1 MVFSSIAPFLR
12 PVLRPGYFS
21 ALPSH
26 AAAGLITA
34 YQKYL
39 SPLKGFSCAHRVL
52 HRGES
57 CSQYVKRTILER
69 GLSDAWPES
78 RQRFRDCRS
87 AYLTIMAS
95 RSRVNA
101 MASSNEDPEY
111 EGAAEPKKKKN
122 SQSSAGSTGSSPTSS
137 ECCLPDFVTM
147 SSDGCSCLSTVVE
160 GGGCDAWACDAGACD
175 AGACDAGAC
184 DVGGCD
190 VGSC

>member
-1 MVFSSIAPFLR
+1 MILIALFLR
-12 PVLRPGYFS
+12 PRYLSV
-21 ALPSH
+21 LPSH

-95 RSRVNA
+95 QNDGEEEADGSGKSRNNRANNNFDCSGCTVP
-101 MASSNEDPEY
+101 DP
-111 EGAAEPKKKKN
+111 GDAACYLAD
-122 SQSSAGSTGSSPTSS
+122 SIDIS
-137 ECCLPDFVTM
+137 
-147 SSDGCSCLSTVVE
+147 
-160 GGGCDAWACDAGACD
+160 ACD

-184 DVGGCD
+184 DVGACDAGALDCGGCD
-190 VGSC
+190 VGGC

>member
-1 MVFSSIAPFLR
+1 MVFATIAPF
-12 PVLRPGYFS
+12 FS
-21 ALPSH
+21 PQTLSNLPRYG
-26 AAAGLITA
+26 AAGLITA

-69 GLSDAWPES
+69 GLSDALPET

-87 AYLTIMAS
+87 AYLTILAS
-95 RSRVNA
+95 QSDHD
-101 MASSNEDPEY
+101 DPES
-111 EGAAEPKKKKN
+111 ESSRRPKN
-122 SQSSAGSTGSSPTSS
+122 NPTNPQNLSCSGCTLPDAGDVA
-137 ECCLPDFVTM
+137 CCLADSIDV
-147 SSDGCSCLSTVVE
+147 GA
-160 GGGCDAWACDAGACD
+160 CDAGACDAGACD

-184 DVGGCD
+184 DVGSCD

>member
-1 MVFSSIAPFLR
+1 MILIALFLR
-12 PVLRPGYFS
+12 PRHLSV
-21 ALPSH
+21 LPSH

-52 HRGES
+52 HCGES

-95 RSRVNA
+95 RNDGEEESDGSGRSKHNSVN
-101 MASSNEDPEY
+101 NH
-111 EGAAEPKKKKN
+111 N
-122 SQSSAGSTGSSPTSS
+122 AGSSGCT
-137 ECCLPDFVTM
+137 LPDLGDVA
-147 SSDGCSCLSTVVE
+147 CCVA
-160 GGGCDAWACDAGACD
+160 DAIDVSACDAGACD
-175 AGACDAGAC
+175 AGACDAGALDC
-184 DVGGCD
+184 GGCD

>member
-1 MVFSSIAPFLR
+1 MVFSAIAPFLR

-95 RSRVNA
+95 RNDAEEESDGSGRSKRDPVNNQNCN
-101 MASSNEDPEY
+101 ASSCSGTTVPDL
-111 EGAAEPKKKKN
+111 GDAA
-122 SQSSAGSTGSSPTSS
+122 
-137 ECCLPDFVTM
+137 CCIADSIDL
-147 SSDGCSCLSTVVE
+147 G
-160 GGGCDAWACDAGACD
+160 ACDAGACDVGACD

>member
-1 MVFSSIAPFLR
+1 MVFSSIAPFFR
-12 PVLRPGYFS
+12 TQTIS
-21 ALPSH
+21 TLPRYT
-26 AAAGLITA
+26 AAGLITA

-69 GLSDAWPES
+69 GLSDALPQT

-87 AYLTIMAS
+87 AYLTILAAQTDS
-95 RSRVNA
+95 EEA
-101 MASSNEDPEY
+101 PPEY
-111 EGAAEPKKKKN
+111 EGAAAKKKEKSCFDHPCCSSSN
-122 SQSSAGSTGSSPTSS
+122 SSCSSSSSNNSS
-137 ECCLPDFVTM
+137 CIPLDIL
-147 SSDGCSCLSTVVE
+147 DCSWDIFSCSGDLLDVSA
-160 GGGCDAWACDAGACD
+160 CDAGACDAGACD

-184 DVGGCD
+184 DVGSCD